1 MDYKNELD
9 QVRALLRVALGNCDV
24 ALKQGAINAS
34 LLDCVLDG
42 AERAVLRLRT
52 VTEIVRKCPAEP
64 GQKPAAPLIP
74 GFAGILEVNEF
85 GWLHITLNSLLP
97 NCRYKTPLW
106 LQNTLSTLLDDY
118 TGRLPWFQRA
128 ILIIEEHCD
137 IESRQVY
144 DQDNK
149 GWKAIPNAL
158 KGLVIPDDD
167 QFTLEVALL
176 SKRSDTPCCHIW
188 LLPAEEAGEYFS
200 VRSGDY
206 GYTF

>member
-52 VTEIVRKCPAEP
+52 VTEIVRKRPAES

-74 GFAGILEVNEF
+74 GFAGTLEVNEF

-106 LQNTLSTLLDDY
+106 LQNTLSTLLDEY
-118 TGRLPWFQRA
+118 AGRLPWFQRA
-128 ILIIEEHCD
+128 MLIIEEHCD

-188 LLPAEEAGEYFS
+188 LLPAEDAGEYFTM
-200 VRSGDY
+200 RFYDAP
-206 GYTF
+206 